1 VDEKS
6 SFGNGW
12 RFFILQKVREAGCDG
27 KTSDGAVEGGR
38 ELGEL
43 GERGSPQRYNPV
55 NAAHSPDWRHPSVS
69 SRWHCSLLCNNLT
82 VLVNNWGW
90 QDGGG
95 MV

>member
-1 VDEKS
+1 M
-6 SFGNGW
+6 GCW
-12 RFFILQKVREAGCDG
+12 REVRQALP
-27 KTSDGAVEGGR
+27 DGAVEGGR
-38 ELGEL
+38 ELGGL
-43 GERGSPQRYNPV
+43 GERGSPQRCNPV
-55 NAAHSPDWRHPSVS
+55 NAANSPDWRHPSVS

>member
-1 VDEKS
+1 MDEKS

-55 NAAHSPDWRHPSVS
+55 NAAHSPDWRHSPHHRKESGVC
-69 SRWHCSLLCNNLT
+69 R
-82 VLVNNWGW
+82 
-90 QDGGG
+90 
-95 MV
+95 